1 MMPKRAPK
9 AVSTTLRF
17 TFEDI
22 MMPQTKLFPDN
33 LNVSDL
39 SAKPPCYD
47 EFMKLIECLNKKSHC
62 KKEYA
67 SLLKCLKKE
76 LT

>member
-1 MMPKRAPK
+1 MPKRAPK
-9 AVSTTLRF
+9 SVLNTLSS

-22 MMPQTKLFPDN
+22 MMPQSKLFPDN

-47 EFMKLIECLNKKSHC
+47 EFMKLTECLNKNSCC
-62 KKEYA
+62 KKEYE
-67 SLLKCLKKE
+67 SLLKCLQKE
-76 LT
+76 WK